1 MHFGIR
7 EIYTLYYEE
16 TRTLFLGGIIM
27 RFREF
32 REVERNIE
40 KEKMNEK
47 KKEEGFRKIKPETD
61 ITFEEAEAFWK
72 EVFASVRES

>member
-1 MHFGIR
+1 
-7 EIYTLYYEE
+7 
-16 TRTLFLGGIIM
+16 M

-40 KEKMNEK
+40 REKMNERR
-47 KKEEGFRKIKPETD
+47 KEEEEWLRKMKPETD
-61 ITFEEAEAFWK
+61 MTFEEAEAFWN

>member
-1 MHFGIR
+1 
-7 EIYTLYYEE
+7 
-16 TRTLFLGGIIM
+16 M

-40 KEKMNEK
+40 KEKMNERR
-47 KKEEGFRKIKPETD
+47 KEEEEWLRKMKPETD
-61 ITFEEAEAFWK
+61 MTFEEAEAFWN

>member
-1 MHFGIR
+1 
-7 EIYTLYYEE
+7 
-16 TRTLFLGGIIM
+16 M

-40 KEKMNEK
+40 REKMNER
-47 KKEEGFRKIKPETD
+47 KKEEGYKKIKSETNM
-61 ITFEEAEAFWK
+61 TFEEVEAYLN

>member
-1 MHFGIR
+1 
-7 EIYTLYYEE
+7 
-16 TRTLFLGGIIM
+16 M

-40 KEKMNEK
+40 REKMNEK

-61 ITFEEAEAFWK
+61 MTFEEAEAFWN